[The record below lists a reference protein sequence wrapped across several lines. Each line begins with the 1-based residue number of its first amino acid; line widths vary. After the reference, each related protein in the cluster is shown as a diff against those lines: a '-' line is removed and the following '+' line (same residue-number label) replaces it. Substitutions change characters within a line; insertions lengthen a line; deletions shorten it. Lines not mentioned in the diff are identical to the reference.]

1 MNWSSSLLLIF
12 LAIAIGLISVLQFT
26 ATTIHDVKSHIT
38 ASEAFQISIQEFMS
52 PKPTTLD
59 QKFIKA
65 AHYAKEAND
74 LLPDIQK
81 QSHQASDKRP
91 DYYMV
96 FSSSCS
102 PQQHWESF
110 VFFYHAFK
118 VGQPGNVTRILSGCN
133 DQEKEEVDDF
143 FAKYIRPMSPRFHL
157 HHTQDY
163 GKVQK
168 NKKTQYYKYM
178 NKPFGLQ
185 DWMENALGVSENKR
199 MDSDLADS
207 IVMLLDPDMVLLRP
221 LVHDFTNEDVEFVEE
236 EPATKVVK
244 TGFPI
249 AQQDG
254 YLSSKWVQHDF
265 SFVTAKEQGDFIPPP
280 PAKEGPLHWN
290 SGPPYLATVADMYRI
305 AIKWTEY
312 APNVLEIQD
321 DIFAE
326 MVGLII
332 ATVQLELPFT
342 FIRSL
347 VVSTTE
353 SVDRE
358 GWSYID
364 ALPDDQVCR
373 PAASARLP
381 VGLHYCKRYMLGKV
395 IR

>member
-254 YLSSKWVQHDF
+254 
-265 SFVTAKEQGDFIPPP
+265 T
-280 PAKEGPLHWN
+280 
-290 SGPPYLATVADMYRI
+290 
-305 AIKWTEY
+305 
-312 APNVLEIQD
+312 
-321 DIFAE
+321 
-326 MVGLII
+326 
-332 ATVQLELPFT
+332 
-342 FIRSL
+342 
-347 VVSTTE
+347 
-353 SVDRE
+353 
-358 GWSYID
+358 
-364 ALPDDQVCR
+364 
-373 PAASARLP
+373 
-381 VGLHYCKRYMLGKV
+381 
-395 IR
+395 